1 MEVRKRRPKRG
12 VVESLHVNDV
22 INVVAGSEQREVPF
36 RHRTNMQ
43 GIDLIYD
50 GTNHV
55 RVRIRYQRYQ
65 YRLPVGDTCPSTIL
79 SRALARKMPLG
90 TDGSESSTDDETSD
104 EDASMVVVDQDNQG
118 VATVGMEFSRLDILY
133 RILSLA
139 LDEVTAVVHWPKNI
153 AGQVDTFDL
162 WRVERW
168 IQLQQ
173 DQELSDGG

>member
-1 MEVRKRRPKRG
+1 
-12 VVESLHVNDV
+12 
-22 INVVAGSEQREVPF
+22 
-36 RHRTNMQ
+36 
-43 GIDLIYD
+43 
-50 GTNHV
+50 
-55 RVRIRYQRYQ
+55 
-65 YRLPVGDTCPSTIL
+65 
-79 SRALARKMPLG
+79 MPLG
-90 TDGSESSTDDETSD
+90 ADGSESSTNDETSD